1 MIVKNRIKY
10 YRDKYSITQEELGFK
25 INKPKQYIS
34 KLENQNINVG
44 IGLAIE
50 ITKAIRQITN
60 EKSFGIQT
68 IKINVEDLFYV
79 IE

>member
-10 YRDKYSITQEELGFK
+10 YREKYNITQEELGKK
-25 INKPKQYIS
+25 INKTKQYIS

-50 ITKAIRQITN
+50 IVKAIRELTN
-60 EKSFGIQT
+60 DKSFGIQT
-68 IKINVEDLFYV
+68 VKICVEDVFY
-79 IE
+79 ISE

>member
-1 MIVKNRIKY
+1 MIVKNRIKQ
-10 YRDKYSITQEELGFK
+10 YREKYSITQEELGKK
-25 INKPKQYIS
+25 INKTKQYIS

-50 ITKAIRQITN
+50 IVKAIRELTN

-68 IKINVEDLFYV
+68 VKISVEDIFY
-79 IE
+79 IGE